1 MNNLE
6 ILGILSAL
14 LALIAFVG
22 NEYNKLSN
30 ESVWYDLLNFPSE
43 VGLII
48 YAVSIG
54 AIPFIIT
61 NSVWA
66 LVSGIDVVKFI
77 IKRLSKVSYAKKK

>member
-14 LALIAFVG
+14 LALIAFVS
-22 NEYNKLSN
+22 NEYNKLNN
-30 ESVWYDLLNFPSE
+30 ESVWYDLLNFFSG

-66 LVSGIDVVKFI
+66 LVSGIDLVKFI
-77 IKRLSKVSYAKKK
+77 MKRFFKVSYVKKK